1 MILQNRWSL
10 LTRSTASVVSG
21 APVRRSIRGG
31 SRPNCWSRWRERT
44 TPASRTRSSSCVPP
58 TVPGSWTRPSS
69 GGSRKG
75 YSYRSRTSK
84 IVTWFFPLIFGQS
97 NLKRLGSLNQSCL
110 ENCIRF
116 MHIHFQHCTI
126 IHLLTGFE
134 CIMHFVRPENNVL
147 PWIYL
152 ETRFNWVL
160 FHFIIEWLCKCQ
172 SLANSAQIYD
182 EIKMRHSCPFS
193 H

>member
-1 MILQNRWSL
+1 MYGLSVILRNRWSL

-31 SRPNCWSRWRERT
+31 SRPSCWSRWRERT
-44 TPASRTRSSSCVPP
+44 TPATQTRSSSCVPP

-84 IVTWFFPLIFGQS
+84 IVTWFFSLIFGQS

-126 IHLLTGFE
+126 IHLLT
-134 CIMHFVRPENNVL
+134 CSSVSWILSDLRTMLIL
-147 PWIYL
+147 PWISL
-152 ETRFNWVL
+152 ETRFNCVL

-172 SLANSAQIYD
+172 SLG
-182 EIKMRHSCPFS
+182 KFS
-193 H
+193 PNYW